1 MPWSSASFS
10 IPKRMTIC
18 VRDINSVSPWYT
30 SKLGLRKLAENPYG
44 ESGTASYSFKDDG
57 NEVVLTTKTGFG
69 TYATPMLFT
78 KKINKMKD
86 VLTARGVEV
95 GPIERDGSGA
105 QFFEMHDPEGNVI
118 EVVQR

>member
-1 MPWSSASFS
+1 
-10 IPKRMTIC
+10 MTIC

-30 SKLGLRKLAENPYG
+30 SKLGLRKLAENPHG

-69 TYATPMLFT
+69 THATPMLFT

-86 VLTARGVEV
+86 VLTARGVET
-95 GPIERDGSGA
+95 GPIESDASGTRY
-105 QFFEMHDPEGNVI
+105 FEMCDPEGNVI
-118 EVVQR
+118 EVVER